1 MIFDP
6 VISIGW
12 IVVLLIPPLVFTV
25 WQIVRAAG
33 MRSRISPV
41 RRLVAVLL
49 LGVAALGPA
58 IPGGTT
64 KEIRSDVDV
73 FIVMDTTTSSNAE
86 DYGDGRTRLDLMKQ
100 DLRSVVEQY
109 GGARYSLITFDS
121 AAQVRVP
128 LIADPDALLSL
139 ADTLQVE
146 ITDYS
151 QGSTPYQANDLLAER
166 LQSSRKEHASRVRVV
181 VYMGDG
187 EQTATVDGAQSFSA
201 AKGLFDAGA
210 VLGYGTAQG
219 GPMRE
224 NNPEIFVDD
233 QYDELYSD
241 PNAPPSTP
249 PQPDPSASP
258 TEPPYLIDPA
268 TSQPA
273 ISKIDETVLKK
284 IASDLGV
291 GYQHRAPGSSPTLP
305 DVGNRLGE
313 QVEVKKLS
321 IAERLYWIPAIAAFL
336 LLAWELFIGWRQL
349 SELRTAKP
357 KKVN

>member
-6 VISIGW
+6 VISVGW
-12 IVVLLIPPLVFTV
+12 IVFLLIPPLGFTI
-25 WQIVRAAG
+25 WQIARSGG
-33 MRSRISPV
+33 MRARISPI

-73 FIVMDTTTSSNAE
+73 FVLMDTTTSSNAE

-128 LIADPDALLSL
+128 LIADPDAVLSL

-166 LQSSRKEHASRVRVV
+166 LTASRKDHPSRVRVV

-224 NNPEIFVDD
+224 NNAEVFVDD
-233 QYDELYSD
+233 QYDEATGGAT
-241 PNAPPSTP
+241 APPT
-249 PQPDPSASP
+249 PQPTPSASP
-258 TEPPYLIDPA
+258 TQPPYLVDPS
-268 TSQPA
+268 TGQPA

-349 SELRTAKP
+349 AELRTAKP